1 MEEMRGNTAVV
12 TGAGGNLGYAL
23 TNRLLQSGARV
34 VVVEHRRERL
44 EEIFGPAESQPNLY
58 YLQANLTEWAEVQR
72 LAEEAIAWAGR
83 IHLLANIAGG
93 FKMGEKV
100 YETELETWGF
110 MLNLNAKTVLLTSKA
125 FVPHM
130 IAQGGGKIINVG
142 ARAALQ
148 GGAQMGS
155 YVVSK
160 AAVIRLT
167 ETLAA
172 EVKQHNI
179 NVNCVLPG
187 TIDTPQN
194 RQAMPNADVSKW
206 VTPEQLADVMLFL
219 ASPQADA
226 IHGAAIPVYGKG

>member
-93 FKMGEKV
+93 FKMGKR
-100 YETELETWGF
+100 YT
-110 MLNLNAKTVLLTSKA
+110 KRS
-125 FVPHM
+125 
-130 IAQGGGKIINVG
+130 
-142 ARAALQ
+142 
-148 GGAQMGS
+148 
-155 YVVSK
+155 
-160 AAVIRLT
+160 
-167 ETLAA
+167 
-172 EVKQHNI
+172 
-179 NVNCVLPG
+179 
-187 TIDTPQN
+187 
-194 RQAMPNADVSKW
+194 
-206 VTPEQLADVMLFL
+206 
-219 ASPQADA
+219 
-226 IHGAAIPVYGKG
+226 